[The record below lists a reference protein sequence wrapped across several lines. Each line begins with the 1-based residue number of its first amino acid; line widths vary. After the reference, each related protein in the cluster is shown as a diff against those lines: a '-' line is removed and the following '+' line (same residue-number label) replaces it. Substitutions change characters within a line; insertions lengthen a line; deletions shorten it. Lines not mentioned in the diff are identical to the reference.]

1 MTTDNIEFV
10 AEKFKENIS
19 KQQSENLKRELEAV
33 SDERLSEI
41 ENVKIKRSLITVLL
55 SAFLGLFGAGSFYLG
70 YFKRGM
76 VKICFNVILPLA
88 LGLVFLFWL
97 APTYFDY
104 HAQGNNVSS
113 TLSPI
118 NGVLNPCL
126 GKYSDAYKNISTQL
140 DNVEKKN
147 EELKAYLSY
156 ITEDEFE
163 ISTTELLNC
172 INEAFSNEIVNDI
185 NSLIGLNKLISTED
199 YNEFNKKLDEA
210 IAIISK
216 SDNAEAVKNI
226 ADLKQRLSVL
236 TDTTAIENSVTAI
249 NVLNGWS
256 FNSAADNLKILT
268 DIVDDFSLSTKTD
281 RKSEEL
287 TAAIL
292 AVSKNPLIKNCTEET
307 LVLEKALEVF
317 AENFESL
324 YKDLQSKYQAFTGKA
339 FVNKDENVQEEEKFT
354 FEKLLNSVKASLSDI
369 ENSELVNELSD
380 TIDGIMSK
388 LSADT
393 KGQLKK
399 TIVAIEDYQKAASA
413 EIQLPDSENKLVL
426 AEFANQ
432 LNQQTHNTY
441 EALVAINH
449 EKTDESDNTSNGYL
463 QEMSFSINVMIE
475 QKQVFLSVYDSVE
488 DAGKSVNLVKFVEN
502 KLGYH
507 NNIKDFLSASN
518 KVKEETNIDS
528 LMDTLDEKINLLI
541 SLQNKASSYA
551 YDWKVDSEII
561 KYLFITLLAIDG
573 TIIMAY
579 WIGEVFKD
587 RAKCYNL
594 NYDNII
600 KQLNG

>member
-10 AEKFKENIS
+10 AEKFEKNIS
-19 KQQSENLKRELEAV
+19 KQQSEALKRELEAV
-33 SDERLSEI
+33 PDEKLSEI

-70 YFKRGM
+70 YFKRGII
-76 VKICFNVILPLA
+76 KICFNVILPLA

-97 APTYFDY
+97 APMYFDY

-147 EELKAYLSY
+147 EELKAYFAY
-156 ITEDEFE
+156 VTEDGFE
-163 ISTTELLNC
+163 INSTELLNC
-172 INEAFSNEIVNDI
+172 INEAFSNDIVNDL
-185 NSLIGLNKLISTED
+185 NSLIGLNQLISAED
-199 YNEFNKKLDEA
+199 YNELIKKLDDA

-226 ADLKQRLSVL
+226 TDLKQRLSVL
-236 TDTTAIENSVTAI
+236 TDTNAIENAITSI

-256 FNSAADNLKILT
+256 YNSTSDNLKTLT
-268 DIVDDFSLSTKTD
+268 DIVDDFSLSSKTD

-292 AVSKNPLIKNCTEET
+292 AVSDNPSIDNFTEEM
-307 LVLEKALEVF
+307 LILEKALEVF

-324 YKDLQSKYQAFTGKA
+324 YKDLQSKYLAFTGKA
-339 FVNKDENVQEEEKFT
+339 FVNKDENVQDVEEFT
-354 FEKLLNSVKASLSDI
+354 FEKLLNSVKASLNDI
-369 ENSELVNELSD
+369 ENPELVNALTD
-380 TIDGIMSK
+380 TLDGIISK

-393 KGQLKK
+393 KRQLEK
-399 TIVAIEDYQKAASA
+399 TIVAMEDYQKAATE
-413 EIQLPDSENKLVL
+413 EINLPDSENKLVL

-432 LNQQTHNTY
+432 LNQQTHNAY

-449 EKTDESDNTSNGYL
+449 EKTNGDNTADGYL
-463 QEMSFSINVMIE
+463 QKMSLSINVMLE
-475 QKQVFLSVYDSVE
+475 QKQVFLSVYGGVE

-502 KLGYH
+502 KLSYH

-518 KVKEETNIDS
+518 KAKDETNIDS
-528 LMDTLDEKINLLI
+528 LMDTLDENINILI
-541 SLQNKASSYA
+541 GLENKASSYA
-551 YDWKVDSEII
+551 YDWRVDSEII

-573 TIIMAY
+573 TIILAY

-587 RAKCYNL
+587 REKCYNL
-594 NYDNII
+594 NYGNII
-600 KQLNG
+600 KQLNK

>member
-70 YFKRGM
+70 YFKRGI

-88 LGLVFLFWL
+88 FGLVFLFWL

-118 NGVLNPCL
+118 NEVLNPCL
-126 GKYSDAYKNISTQL
+126 GKYSDAYKNISAQL

-147 EELKAYLSY
+147 EELKAYFAY
-156 ITEDEFE
+156 VTENEFE

-199 YNEFNKKLDEA
+199 YNEFNKKLDEVL
-210 IAIISK
+210 AIISK
-216 SDNAEAVKNI
+216 SDSVEAVKNI
-226 ADLKQRLSVL
+226 TDLKQRLSVL
-236 TDTTAIENSVTAI
+236 TDKTSIENAI
-249 NVLNGWS
+249 TSKNVLNAWS
-256 FNSAADNLKILT
+256 FNSTADNLKTLT
-268 DIVDDFSLSTKTD
+268 DIVDDFSLSIKTD

-292 AVSKNPLIKNCTEET
+292 SVSENPLIESCTEET
-307 LVLEKALEVF
+307 LILEKALEVF
-317 AENFESL
+317 AENFDSL
-324 YKDLQSKYQAFTGKA
+324 YKDLQSKYLAFTGKA
-339 FVNKDENVQEEEKFT
+339 FVNEDENVQEEEELT
-354 FEKLLNSVKASLSDI
+354 FEKLLNSVKASLNDI
-369 ENSELVNELSD
+369 ENSELVNKLTD
-380 TIDGIMSK
+380 TIDGIISK

-393 KGQLKK
+393 KGQLEK
-399 TIVAIEDYQKAASA
+399 TIDAIKDYQKAASGK
-413 EIQLPDSENKLVL
+413 IQLTDSENKLVL

-432 LNQQTHNTY
+432 INQQTHNAY
-441 EALVAINH
+441 EAIVAINH
-449 EKTDESDNTSNGYL
+449 EKTEESDNIANGYL
-463 QEMSFSINVMIE
+463 QEMSLSINVMIE
-475 QKQVFLSVYDSVE
+475 QKQVFLSVYDSLE
-488 DAGKSVNLVKFVEN
+488 DAGKSVSLVKFVEN
-502 KLGYH
+502 KLNYH
-507 NNIKDFLSASN
+507 NNIKDYLAASN
-518 KVKEETNIDS
+518 KAKNETNIDN
-528 LMDTLDEKINLLI
+528 LMNTLDEKINLLI
-541 SLQNKASSYA
+541 GLENKASSYA

-573 TIIMAY
+573 TIILAY
-579 WIGEVFKD
+579 WIGEVFND

-600 KQLNG
+600 KKLN

>member
-10 AEKFKENIS
+10 AEKFKESIS
-19 KQQSENLKRELEAV
+19 KQQSEDLKRELEAV

-41 ENVKIKRSLITVLL
+41 ENVKIKHSLITVLL

-70 YFKRGM
+70 YFKRGL

-97 APTYFDY
+97 APMYFDY
-104 HAQGNNVSS
+104 NVQGNNVSS

-118 NGVLNPCL
+118 NEVLNPCL

-147 EELKAYLSY
+147 EELKAYLAY
-156 ITEDEFE
+156 VTEDEFE

-172 INEAFSNEIVNDI
+172 INEALSNEIVNDL
-185 NSLIGLNKLISTED
+185 NSLIGLNKLISAED
-199 YNEFNKKLDEA
+199 YNELIQKLDEA
-210 IAIISK
+210 LAIISK

-226 ADLKQRLSVL
+226 TDLKQRLSVL
-236 TDTTAIENSVTAI
+236 TDTTAIENAIISI
-249 NVLNGWS
+249 NVLNAWS
-256 FNSAADNLKILT
+256 FNSTADNLKTLT
-268 DIVDDFSLSTKTD
+268 DMVDDFSLSIKTD

-292 AVSKNPLIKNCTEET
+292 SVSENPLIESCTENMFI
-307 LVLEKALEVF
+307 LEKALEVF

-324 YKDLQSKYQAFTGKA
+324 YKDLQSKYLAFTGKA
-339 FVNKDENVQEEEKFT
+339 FVNKDENVQEEEEFT
-354 FEKLLNSVKASLSDI
+354 FEKLLNSVKASLNDI
-369 ENSELVNELSD
+369 ENLYLVNELTD
-380 TIDGIMSK
+380 TIDGIISK

-399 TIVAIEDYQKAASA
+399 TIAAIENYQKAASE
-413 EIQLPDSENKLVL
+413 EIQLPDSENKFVL
-426 AEFANQ
+426 AKFANQ
-432 LNQQTHNTY
+432 LNQQTHNAN

-449 EKTDESDNTSNGYL
+449 EKTEESDNAANGYL
-463 QEMSFSINVMIE
+463 QEMSLSINVMIE

-507 NNIKDFLSASN
+507 NNIKDFLLASN

-528 LMDTLDEKINLLI
+528 LMDTLGERINLLI
-541 SLQNKASSYA
+541 GLDNKASSYA

-573 TIIMAY
+573 TIILAY

-600 KQLNG
+600 KQLNQ

>member
-10 AEKFKENIS
+10 AEKFKESIS
-19 KQQSENLKRELEAV
+19 KQQSEDLKRELEAV

-41 ENVKIKRSLITVLL
+41 ENVKIKHSLITVLL

-70 YFKRGM
+70 YFKRGL

-97 APTYFDY
+97 APMYFDY
-104 HAQGNNVSS
+104 NVQGNNVSS

-118 NGVLNPCL
+118 NEVLNPCL

-147 EELKAYLSY
+147 EELKAYLAY
-156 ITEDEFE
+156 VTEDEFE

-172 INEAFSNEIVNDI
+172 INEALSNEIVNDL
-185 NSLIGLNKLISTED
+185 NSLIGLNKLISAED
-199 YNEFNKKLDEA
+199 YNELIQKLDEA
-210 IAIISK
+210 LAIISK

-226 ADLKQRLSVL
+226 TDLKQRLSVL
-236 TDTTAIENSVTAI
+236 TDTTAIENAIISI
-249 NVLNGWS
+249 NVLNAWS
-256 FNSAADNLKILT
+256 FNSTADNLKTLT
-268 DIVDDFSLSTKTD
+268 DMVDDFSLSIKTD

-292 AVSKNPLIKNCTEET
+292 SVSENPLIESCTENMFI
-307 LVLEKALEVF
+307 LEKALEVF

-324 YKDLQSKYQAFTGKA
+324 YKDLQSKYLAFTGKA
-339 FVNKDENVQEEEKFT
+339 FVNKDENVQEEEEFT
-354 FEKLLNSVKASLSDI
+354 FEKLLNSVKASLNDI
-369 ENSELVNELSD
+369 ENLYLVNELTD
-380 TIDGIMSK
+380 TIDGIISK

-399 TIVAIEDYQKAASA
+399 TIAAIENYQKAASE
-413 EIQLPDSENKLVL
+413 EIQLPDSENKFVL
-426 AEFANQ
+426 AKFANQ
-432 LNQQTHNTY
+432 LNQQTHNAN

-449 EKTDESDNTSNGYL
+449 EKTEESDNAANGYL
-463 QEMSFSINVMIE
+463 QEMSLSINVMIE

-507 NNIKDFLSASN
+507 NNIKDFLLASN

-528 LMDTLDEKINLLI
+528 LMDTLGERINLLI
-541 SLQNKASSYA
+541 GLDNKASSYA

-573 TIIMAY
+573 TIILAY

-600 KQLNG
+600 KQLNK